1 MERDA
6 PGQDTPRFIPLFLL
20 ISRLLEA
27 LSYSPV
33 TVGSGGE
40 EQFGRQLAG
49 CTESYLL
56 NGALLAGEIR
66 FTGFLSLFFPHPM
79 WAAPTVLSLLF
90 FAFLPKFLPYLNDQ
104 LA

>member
-1 MERDA
+1 LERDA
-6 PGQDTPRFIPLFLL
+6 PGQDTPRFTPLFLL
-20 ISRLLEA
+20 ISSLLEA

-66 FTGFLSLFFPHPM
+66 FTGLVSLFSPSYVGCAYCSVSP
-79 WAAPTVLSLLF
+79 L
-90 FAFLPKFLPYLNDQ
+90 FAFLPEFLPYLNDQ